1 MTTWFFLFMACAP
14 PSDEAPVAE
23 SPLLPLPA
31 PRLLRRISLDLRG
44 TLPTTAELDAVEED
58 PSRLEVITTSYLDSP
73 NFDDRMVSLLAER
86 WLTVLDK
93 YGVEPENYNLPD
105 DQHDAYAHA
114 IGEEPLRLIAAI
126 LQEDRPWTEVVTAD
140 HTMANELLA
149 SIWPIDYPAGGSGWV
164 PARYTD
170 GRPAAGVLSTNGFY
184 WRYVTN
190 ESNKNRGRAAAITR
204 LLLCTDLLG
213 RPVEFQRGNNLDPE
227 QALRTEPACVTC
239 HATVDPIAASLFG
252 YWWTIQYNPYEME
265 RYHAERERLG
275 TELLGT
281 EPAWYGQPMGGLVD
295 LGWYIA
301 RDPRYNRCAVQSFAE
316 QLWRRPVGLE
326 DYESIELLREDFEAQ
341 GLHPQALI
349 LDLLKSDPYRVGEDR
364 SAAPREVVE
373 RLLSPGQQRMVFA
386 ELAGLDWTEEGY
398 TVLENDL
405 TGLRTLGGGV
415 DGYSVTQPQQS
426 PGLTWVMVNQRA
438 AQAAAQRLVER
449 DYGRQGANIL
459 TVPIDARPGDDP
471 FETQL
476 RALHWRLLG
485 QRATESWVA
494 DIGALWATVD
504 SSDGDAEAWEAV
516 VEAMFRDPSFV
527 SY

>member
-1 MTTWFFLFMACAP
+1 
-14 PSDEAPVAE
+14 
-23 SPLLPLPA
+23 
-31 PRLLRRISLDLRG
+31 
-44 TLPTTAELDAVEED
+44 
-58 PSRLEVITTSYLDSP
+58 
-73 NFDDRMVSLLAER
+73 
-86 WLTVLDK
+86 
-93 YGVEPENYNLPD
+93 
-105 DQHDAYAHA
+105 DAYAHA

-126 LQEDRPWTEVVTAD
+126 LQEDRPWAEVVTAD

-149 SIWPIDYPAGGSGWV
+149 SIWPIDYPAGGEGWQ
-164 PARYTD
+164 PAHYTD

-301 RDPRYNRCAVQSFAE
+301 RDPRYNRCAVSAFAE
-316 QLWRRPVGLE
+316 QLWHRPVGLE
-326 DYESIELLREDFEAQ
+326 DYPLIEALREDFEAQ
-341 GLHPQALI
+341 GTHPQALI
-349 LDLLKSDPYRVGEDR
+349 LALLQTDAYRAGAD
-364 SAAPREVVE
+364 PREEPTERVE
-373 RLLSPGQQRMVFA
+373 RLLSPGQQRMVYQA
-386 ELAGLDWTEEGY
+386 LAGLDWTEEGAV
-398 TVLENDL
+398 VLENDR

-415 DGYSVTQPQQS
+415 DGYSVTQPQGS

-449 DYGRQGANIL
+449 DYGRQGANLLRVSIA
-459 TVPIDARPGDDP
+459 ARPGDEAFAD
-471 FETQL
+471 QL
-476 RALHWRLLG
+476 RTLWWQWMAEPAE
-485 QRATESWVA
+485 QAPVA
-494 DIGALWATVD
+494 ELSALWATVE